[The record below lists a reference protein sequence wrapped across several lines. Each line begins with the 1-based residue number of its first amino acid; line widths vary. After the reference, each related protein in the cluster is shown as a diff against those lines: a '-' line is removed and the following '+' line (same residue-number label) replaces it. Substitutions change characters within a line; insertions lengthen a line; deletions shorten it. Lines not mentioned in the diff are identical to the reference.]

1 VTADFEEPA
10 VSAEVL
16 AVAERVVTDEEVK
29 RAGVATEGLEGQ
41 RRAGGVA
48 FAASD
53 GIGLLADLVFHG
65 SLFHAPEAELTP
77 AGYGHFF
84 NEGVFDRGFGLE
96 FPLDLGDDFEEALFE
111 FAFQDYGF
119 GEETMFDGIG

>member
-1 VTADFEEPA
+1 MG
-10 VSAEVL
+10 SEVL
-16 AVAERVVTDEEVK
+16 AVAERVVTDDHVE
-29 RAGVATEGLEGQ
+29 RAGVAAEGLEGQ
-41 RRAGGVA
+41 GCAGGVA

-65 SLFHAPEAELTP
+65 SLFHAPEAELSP

-84 NEGVFDRGFGLE
+84 NQGVFDGGFRVEL
-96 FPLDLGDDFEEALFE
+96 LVDVGDDFEEALFE

-119 GEETMFDGIG
+119 GEETMFDGVG